1 MSNLEILWCVPAHS
15 DLLWEEWETEYT
27 IFDRRSGET
36 HLISEL
42 PAQLLR
48 LLSRQSANTSH
59 LAAEL
64 AHLCETDNSKRWI
77 EQTSGIINN
86 LTSIGLVEAQTP

>member
-1 MSNLEILWCVPAHS
+1 MSNPETLWRVPAHN

-42 PAQLLR
+42 PAQVLR

-64 AHLCETDNSKRWI
+64 ARLCEVDNSKHWL

-86 LTSIGLVEAQTP
+86 LTSIGLIEAQTS